1 MRIHSWIALC
11 LVVGLP
17 AHAENPSSLAR
28 AFAAAWER
36 QPVSQA
42 LGERERA
49 VQARRSAA
57 NALTAQPPSL
67 ELAGRSDRFNAD
79 RGATEYDLGLALPLW
94 LPGERSGS
102 QALADAEG
110 GALAGRTAAL
120 RLQLAGALR
129 QAWWDWQLA
138 RNEAAL
144 AADRVVAAQRLRDD
158 VARRVAAGDLA
169 RSDRHQAEG
178 ALATAQALQA
188 EATAGLEEARYR
200 LHALTGQPPGEE
212 AAVSEPELT
221 EAAKPEGTADHPRL
235 RELAGRGEVSQRSL
249 ELARA
254 RSRANPEITIA
265 TRRERNVAG
274 EAMEQTWAL
283 GLRIPFSSGAR
294 QDAQIAE
301 ANAELIEANLGIER
315 ERERI
320 DQESAAA
327 QARWKAAR
335 IRLAASEERAR
346 LARENREFFDKS
358 FRLGESD
365 LPTRLRIEQEAFE
378 AERQAA
384 RARINLAASLSAYR
398 QALGLLPE

>member
-1 MRIHSWIALC
+1 MRIHPWIALC
-11 LVVGLP
+11 LVVALP
-17 AHAENPSSLAR
+17 AHAESPPSLAR

-36 QPVSQA
+36 QPVAQA
-42 LGERERA
+42 LSERERA

-57 NALTAQPPSL
+57 DALTAQPPSF
-67 ELAGRSDRFNAD
+67 ELAGRSDRFNQA

-102 QALADAEG
+102 QALAEAEG
-110 GALAGRTAAL
+110 GALAGRAAAL
-120 RLQLAGALR
+120 RLQLAGAVR
-129 QAWWDWQLA
+129 QAWWGWQLA
-138 RNEAAL
+138 RNETSL
-144 AADRVVAAQRLRDD
+144 ADERVGAAQRLRDD

-169 RSDRHQAEG
+169 RSDQHQAEG
-178 ALATAQALQA
+178 ALATARAQRA
-188 EATAGLEEARYR
+188 EGLAGLEEARYR
-200 LHALTGQPPGEE
+200 LHSLTGQPPGEVG
-212 AAVSEPELT
+212 AVSEPELT
-221 EAAKPEGTADHPRL
+221 DAAAAEAMAEHPGL
-235 RELAGRGEVSQRSL
+235 RELAGRREVSQRNVD
-249 ELARA
+249 LART
-254 RSRANPEITIA
+254 RSRANPELTIA
-265 TRRERNVAG
+265 TRRERSLAG

-301 ANAELIEANLGIER
+301 VNAELIEASLGAER

-320 DQESAAA
+320 VQDVAAA
-327 QARWKAAR
+327 RSRAEAAR
-335 IRLAASEERAR
+335 LRLAASEERAR
-346 LARENREFFDKS
+346 LARENRDFFDKS

-384 RARINLAASLSAYR
+384 RARINLAASRSAYR

>member
-1 MRIHSWIALC
+1 MRFHSWIALC
-11 LVVGLP
+11 LVVALP
-17 AHAENPSSLAR
+17 AHAESPPSLAR

-36 QPVSQA
+36 QPVAQA

-57 NALTAQPPSL
+57 DALTAQPPSL
-67 ELAGRSDRFNAD
+67 VLAGRSDRFNND
-79 RGATEYDLGLALPLW
+79 RGASEYDLGLALPLW

-102 QALADAEG
+102 QALAEAEG

-129 QAWWDWQLA
+129 QVWWDWQLA
-138 RNEAAL
+138 RNETAL
-144 AADRVVAAQRLRDD
+144 AGERVAAAQRLRDD

-169 RSDRHQAEG
+169 RSDQHQADG
-178 ALATAQALQA
+178 ALATARAQQA
-188 EATAGLEEARYR
+188 ESAAGLEEVRYR
-200 LHALTGQPPGEE
+200 LHSLTGEPPADALSSPEPDLT
-212 AAVSEPELT
+212 AA
-221 EAAKPEGTADHPRL
+221 AAESALAMHPRR
-235 RELAGRGEVSQRSL
+235 RELAGRGEVSRRNL

-254 RSRANPEITIA
+254 RSRANPEVTIA
-265 TRRERNVAG
+265 TRRERNVSG

-294 QDAQIAE
+294 QDARIAE
-301 ANAELIEANLGIER
+301 ANADLIEASLGAER

-320 DQESAAA
+320 VQEVAAA
-327 QARWKAAR
+327 RSRAEAAR
-335 IRLAASEERAR
+335 TRLAASEERAR
-346 LARENREFFDKS
+346 LARENRNFFAKS
-358 FRLGESD
+358 FRFGETD

-378 AERQAA
+378 AERQAG